1 MTEIDSTRI
10 LTPLSPTYMPY
21 FPPHRSPLHS
31 SSNTRQRD
39 DYEFSSSH
47 SSPPSPSPQVLV
59 TLTDDEDGDGTLPKP
74 DRLTEGY
81 PAWELPF
88 ASEPALEGEL
98 EQGLP
103 PLKKL
108 KPDQEDTLVVGTRP
122 LLKNSPEGIV
132 LLGAVKGIL
141 TKRESSSTP
150 HSPSASSPICP
161 ETCFAPWSRP
171 SGLGLTTSSI
181 STPHQSST
189 PLSRRS
195 SSGASSACAG
205 SLKAV
210 RFASGHGFP
219 NGLGA
224 LEPSLPILP
233 GQVEGPVAAI
243 MYLTHSAEAYDRSP
257 IIVENGLRLPPRAK
271 PDDEDDVAEEE
282 SHEATLKP
290 ASPSKP
296 PTSPQKKRRAKI
308 NLELAKISPASQ
320 LCASPEAL
328 SPRADSDHETSIV
341 IKLPSSLSAH
351 RSYREIK
358 EVDEEEEE
366 EEEETQQ
373 GGARGTLEEEAEE
386 ENEEDAAQEP
396 PEEADNSEDE
406 EDENHHHHHHLRI
419 PTENALAIPPSS
431 ASSGAQWGLGK
442 WSSGEVFES
451 CDALGGF

>member
-1 MTEIDSTRI
+1 MTEIDSSRI

-39 DYEFSSSH
+39 DYEFSSESCP
-47 SSPPSPSPQVLV
+47 SSPSPQVLV
-59 TLTDDEDGDGTLPKP
+59 TLTDDEDCEEPVANP
-74 DRLTEGY
+74 DRLIEGY

-108 KPDQEDTLVVGTRP
+108 KPDNDHLVVGTR
-122 LLKNSPEGIV
+122 LDKNSPEGLV
-132 LLGAVKGIL
+132 LIGAVKGIL
-141 TKRESSSTP
+141 TKRESPSTP

-161 ETCFAPWSRP
+161 ETCFAPWSR
-171 SGLGLTTSSI
+171 SLGLGLTTSSI
-181 STPHQSST
+181 STPLHSST

-219 NGLGA
+219 NGLVAPG
-224 LEPSLPILP
+224 LETSLPILP
-233 GQVEGPVAAI
+233 GQIEGPVAAI

-257 IIVENGLRLPPRAK
+257 IIVENGLRLPPRAR
-271 PDDEDDVAEEE
+271 PDDEDEEE
-282 SHEATLKP
+282 PVLEPVRTAKLL
-290 ASPSKP
+290 
-296 PTSPQKKRRAKI
+296 TSPEKKRRAKI
-308 NLELAKISPASQ
+308 SVDISKISQPQ
-320 LCASPEAL
+320 LCTSPEVL
-328 SPRADSDHETSIV
+328 SPRADSDHESSIV
-341 IKLPSSLSAH
+341 IKPSLSMH
-351 RSYREIK
+351 RTYREIE

-366 EEEETQQ
+366 EE
-373 GGARGTLEEEAEE
+373 AEGVNDRAKAGE
-386 ENEEDAAQEP
+386 VEEDDDDENVDEDHVLRKSSAATLDDDD
-396 PEEADNSEDE
+396 DNSDDEDG
-406 EDENHHHHHHLRI
+406 
-419 PTENALAIPPSS
+419 PSRRVP
-431 ASSGAQWGLGK
+431 ASSSKSITSCKASPSDPHQWGLGK
-442 WSSGEVFES
+442 WSSGEVFGS